1 MVRPRL
7 LGLAVLLA
15 LTVLPLAGCRQAAV
29 RYNTRYSALLQ
40 QEIPR
45 TLLIP
50 VDGVQASHLQN
61 TWGFARDGGRHH
73 KGIDIFAPRN
83 TPVRS
88 ATEGIVEF
96 KGMKGL
102 GGQVVTITGP
112 GGYRLYYAHLEDFG
126 PQAVGDWV
134 EAGEIIGTVGN
145 SGNAAISSP
154 HLHYG
159 IYNPSGVAVNPY
171 TFLKAGQPYAEPAQT
186 QTVQT
191 AAK

>member
-15 LTVLPLAGCRQAAV
+15 LSVLPLAGCRQAAV
-29 RYNTRYSALLQ
+29 RYNTRYTTLLQ
-40 QEIPR
+40 QELPR
-45 TLLIP
+45 TLPIP
-50 VDGVQASHLQN
+50 VDGVTAGHLQN
-61 TWGFARDGGRHH
+61 TWGYARDGGRHH

-126 PQAVGDWV
+126 QQETGDWV
-134 EAGEIIGTVGN
+134 EAGEIIGYVGN
-145 SGNAAISSP
+145 SGNAAISST

-159 IYNPSGVAVNPY
+159 IYTPGGEAVNPY
-171 TFLKAGQPYAEPAQT
+171 TFLKTGQPFAERM
-186 QTVQT
+186 QT
-191 AAK
+191 AAR

>member
-7 LGLAVLLA
+7 LGFAVLLA

-29 RYNTRYSALLQ
+29 RYNTRYTALLQ

-50 VDGVQASHLQN
+50 VDGVQASRLQN
-61 TWGFARDGGRHH
+61 TWGYARYGGRHH
-73 KGIDIFAPRN
+73 QGIDIFAPRN

-88 ATEGIVEF
+88 ATEGIIEF

-145 SGNAAISSP
+145 SGNAAVSSP

-186 QTVQT
+186 VQT